1 MRTVLAFIGGAC
13 CGLVAV
19 AYTIGK
25 TLENAEK
32 KGYDRGRI
40 VGRLETDNTCM
51 REVIWGY
58 RKGFPNLKDWHCND
72 EYETKEN
79 EEA

>member
-13 CGLVAV
+13 CGLVAAACLV
-19 AYTIGK
+19 ANA
-25 TLENAEK
+25 LEDAEK

-58 RKGFPNLKDWHCND
+58 RKGFPNLRDWHCND
-72 EYETKEN
+72 EETKEN